1 MLTRGEKQTTLGIPI
16 LIVLLRVYTSL
27 VALTPLGKPRESI
40 QSGNYGRPPNAWWWL
55 KQSLIYFC
63 GLFGMKICVLVI
75 FLTLPWISRVG
86 DWALGWTEGNEKLQ
100 VVFVMML
107 FPLIM
112 NAMQYYIID
121 SFIKLK
127 DAAGDGDSESD
138 TSSEGGG
145 EVYAGVP
152 DESESDGDDEMEDE
166 EVDKKMG
173 TMTRAAAKVSPRPRA
188 TEDREYDPDVDGD
201 SQTVIGSGSS
211 QTPAERGRLLPK
223 ELLPPE

>member
-1 MLTRGEKQTTLGIPI
+1 
-16 LIVLLRVYTSL
+16 VLLRIYTSL

-40 QSGNYGRPPNAWWWL
+40 QSGNYGHPPNVWWWL
-55 KQSLIYFC
+55 KQSFIYFC

-75 FLTLPWISRVG
+75 FLTMPWISRVG

-127 DAAGDGDSESD
+127 ETGEALDDDDASE

-145 EVYAGVP
+145 EVYAGIP
-152 DESESDGDDEMEDE
+152 AGSDGDDESEDE
-166 EVDKKMG
+166 ELDRK
-173 TMTRAAAKVSPRPRA
+173 TRSAVKASPKTGAA
-188 TEDREYDPDVDGD
+188 EDSEYDPDVDG
-201 SQTVIGSGSS
+201 SQTVIGSSS
-211 QTPAERGRLLPK
+211 SRTPAERGRLLPK
-223 ELLPPE
+223 ELYPHE

>member
-1 MLTRGEKQTTLGIPI
+1 VKTTIGIPI

-40 QSGNYGRPPNAWWWL
+40 QSGNYGNPPNAWWWL
-55 KQSLIYFC
+55 KQSFIYFC
-63 GLFGMKICVLVI
+63 GLFGMKICVLII
-75 FLTLPWISRVG
+75 FLAMPWISRVG

-127 DAAGDGDSESD
+127 ETGEVGDSDGSD

-145 EVYAGVP
+145 EVYEGVP
-152 DESESDGDDEMEDE
+152 DGSDGEDEDSEDE
-166 EVDKKMG
+166 EIDRK
-173 TMTRAAAKVSPRPRA
+173 TRVAATISP
-188 TEDREYDPDVDGD
+188 TTGGEDREYDPDVDGD
-201 SQTVIGSGSS
+201 SQTVVGSS
-211 QTPAERGRLLPK
+211 TSRTPAERGRLLPK
-223 ELLPPE
+223 ELYPHE

>member
-1 MLTRGEKQTTLGIPI
+1 
-16 LIVLLRVYTSL
+16 
-27 VALTPLGKPRESI
+27 
-40 QSGNYGRPPNAWWWL
+40 
-55 KQSLIYFC
+55 
-63 GLFGMKICVLVI
+63 MKICVLVI

-127 DAAGDGDSESD
+127 ETPEDGDSDDGSD

-152 DESESDGDDEMEDE
+152 DESDADDEIEDE
-166 EVDKKMG
+166 EVDRKVG
-173 TMTRAAAKVSPRPRA
+173 TKTSAAAKVSPRA
-188 TEDREYDPDVDGD
+188 AAAGDREYDPDVDGD

-211 QTPAERGRLLPK
+211 QTPAETGRLLPK
-223 ELLPPE
+223 ELYPPE